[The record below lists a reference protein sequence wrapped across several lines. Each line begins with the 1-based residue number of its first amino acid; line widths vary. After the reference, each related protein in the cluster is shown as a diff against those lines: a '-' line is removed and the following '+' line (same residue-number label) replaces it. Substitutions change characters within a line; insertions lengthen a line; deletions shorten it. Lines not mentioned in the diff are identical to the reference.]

1 MLVQRHAADIDAFV
15 AGLTPKVARQQRHVI
30 GLYLGHLDNVGV
42 TDLTAE
48 ERILTAWLKHP
59 PWTTPTRK
67 LYGGMVRR
75 FVRTVTGG
83 GVAPAAPD
91 PGPTLLEPV
100 DVPAPRVRAR
110 TPEEIAERRAQAE
123 FLRQEDLAHR
133 RARARP
139 EAVAERTIAGFEPP
153 AARDEVFIARLAD
166 MVVERAG
173 ITKLREKVDEI
184 AVALDQRPIVSA
196 KPDLLALDTPR
207 EVMRHQL
214 MALVRVIGIDATAD
228 LLDVAP
234 SGLARMEKGGGI
246 PRVPDQV
253 ALDNAYVRLR
263 WIQRELAEDDE
274 LDDVAKRVRAVA
286 RAELDERAQEVR

>member
-1 MLVQRHAADIDAFV
+1 MLVQRHAADLDAFV
-15 AGLTPKVARQQRHVI
+15 ADLTPKVARQQRHVI

-91 PGPTLLEPV
+91 PEPTLLEPV

-110 TPEEIAERRAQAE
+110 TPEEIAERRRLHEERLQREADERRAAAKKRPCDPLPE
-123 FLRQEDLAHR
+123 KRPAPSLVANALTDLAEKLG
-133 RARARP
+133 AKL
-139 EAVAERTIAGFEPP
+139 
-153 AARDEVFIARLAD
+153 AA
-166 MVVERAG
+166 
-173 ITKLREKVDEI
+173 KLQQQ
-184 AVALDQRPIVSA
+184 LDDFAASLNGSPSPSQSTA
-196 KPDLLALDTPR
+196 KLSLDTPR
-207 EVMRHQL
+207 EVIRHQL
-214 MALVRVIGIDATAD
+214 VALVRALGIQATAE
-228 LLDVAP
+228 LVDVAP
-234 SGLARMEKGGGI
+234 SGLVKLEKGGHV
-246 PRVPDQV
+246 PRVPDHV

-286 RAELDERAQEVR
+286 RAELDERAEGVR